1 MNVLFRQDA
10 SVKYKPVGA
19 QGRRFFGADG
29 AQAIP
34 NGGLVYLGFMQYVTP
49 LVAIVLSYLPLDRR

>member
-34 NGGLVYLGFMQYVTP
+34 NGGLVYLGFMQYVTA